1 MPSDELREKVD
12 ALRGTMD
19 SVHQALLGRIAEL
32 EASLDE
38 AVEKVAQS
46 LAVAQASEARAVNI
60 ARLALIATQAYRTAH
75 DPLQRAL
82 ADLTEAAVPPVPDA
96 GAAATPPPP
105 IATLTVDPPTSA

>member
-1 MPSDELREKVD
+1 M
-12 ALRGTMD
+12 
-19 SVHQALLGRIAEL
+19 AEL
-32 EASLDE
+32 TIEQYNE

-96 GAAATPPPP
+96 AGALDQIANLMAATPPPP
-105 IATLTVDPPTSA
+105 VATLTVDPPTSA